1 MDTKRLNQSQ
11 IDEAAAILREGG
23 ILAFPTETV
32 YGLGVLAS
40 NKDSFEK
47 LVSVKRR
54 SPEKP
59 FTLMCCN
66 LTQAVR
72 YCEID
77 VGAVGVM
84 KKYFP
89 GELTVLLRARENV
102 PEWVNLGK
110 KTIGVRIPNNEYVLG
125 LIEKVDEPLLVPS
138 ANRSN
143 EPVETTFEGVFK
155 IFNGEIDGVVE
166 GECIGGKPSTI
177 VDLSVPGDPKLVREG
192 PISFEEV
199 LEVYNSAWISVAIGC
214 DHGGFALKNKIVE
227 HLTDRGFE
235 VSDYGTFD
243 TSSCDYPEFA
253 HNVAH
258 AVANKD
264 SEFGIVVCTSG
275 EGIMMA
281 ANKVK
286 GIRCGI
292 GYDDI
297 VVGKMREHND
307 ANIVS
312 FGAHYMKEEDVLR
325 RVDIFLTEK
334 MSPLAKHARRVKM
347 IEE

>member
-11 IDEAAAILREGG
+11 IDETAAILREGG

-32 YGLGVLAS
+32 YGLGVIAS
-40 NKDSFEK
+40 NKNSFEK
-47 LVSVKRR
+47 LVAVKRR
-54 SPEKP
+54 SPDKP

-77 VGAVGVM
+77 VGAVAVM
-84 KKYFP
+84 KKFFP

-138 ANRSN
+138 ANRSD
-143 EPVETTFEGVFK
+143 EPVETTFDGVFK

-166 GECIGGKPSTI
+166 GKCIGGKPSTI

-192 PISFEEV
+192 PISFVEI

-227 HLTDRGFE
+227 HLADRGFE

>member
-1 MDTKRLNQSQ
+1 METKHLNQTQ
-11 IDEAAAILREGG
+11 IEEAAKILLDGG

-32 YGLGVLAS
+32 YGLGVIAS
-40 NKDSFEK
+40 NKASFDK
-47 LVSVKRR
+47 LVAVKRR
-54 SPEKP
+54 SPDKP

-66 LTQAVR
+66 LTQAVQ

-77 VGAVGVM
+77 VGAVAVM
-84 KKYFP
+84 KKFFP

-102 PEWVNLGK
+102 PQWVNLGK
-110 KTIGVRIPNNEYVLG
+110 KTIGVRIPNNEYVLN
-125 LIEKVDEPLLVPS
+125 LIEKVDQPLLVPS

-143 EPVETTFEGVFK
+143 EPVETTFDGVFK
-155 IFNGEIDGVVE
+155 IFNGEIDGIVE
-166 GECIGGKPSTI
+166 GECVGGNPSTI
-177 VDLSVPGDPKLVREG
+177 VDLSVPGEPKIVREG
-192 PISFEEV
+192 PISLDDI
-199 LEVYNSAWISVAIGC
+199 LEVYNNAWMSVSVGC

-227 HLTDRGFE
+227 HLNNRGFE
-235 VSDYGTFD
+235 VSDHGTFD
-243 TSSCDYPEFA
+243 TSSCDYPVFA
-253 HNVAH
+253 HAVAH

-264 SEFGIVVCTSG
+264 SEFGILVCTSG

-281 ANKVK
+281 ANKVP

-307 ANIVS
+307 ANVIS
-312 FGAHYMKEEDVLR
+312 FGARYMKEEDVLR

-334 MSPLAKHARRVKM
+334 VSPLAKHSRRVKM